1 MKRSGAALKRKN
13 TNFSTRDQD
22 VELPGNKAEHEMD
35 RCPGN
40 TGEITTLN
48 VGQCLKYP
56 NVKLP
61 LSPVSLALV
70 KWGLFSSFH
79 TAVSSLICHFCW
91 VLRQ

>member
-48 VGQCLKYP
+48 VGQSLKIS
-56 NVKLP
+56 KCE
-61 LSPVSLALV
+61 VSF
-70 KWGLFSSFH
+70 KSCFTSFSKMGVVFI
-79 TAVSSLICHFCW
+79 L
-91 VLRQ
+91 